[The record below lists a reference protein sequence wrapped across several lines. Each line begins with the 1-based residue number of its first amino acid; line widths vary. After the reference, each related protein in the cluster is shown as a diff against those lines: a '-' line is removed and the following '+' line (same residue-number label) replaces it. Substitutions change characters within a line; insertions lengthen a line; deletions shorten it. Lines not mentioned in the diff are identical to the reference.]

1 MEKRCPKCETKKDVS
16 EFYENKASYDGLTS
30 YCKECEKAIQK
41 TTESRNQPSKRK
53 RWAEA
58 QMRIIKPRGSDY

>member
-53 RWAEA
+53 R
-58 QMRIIKPRGSDY
+58 